1 MSNPLPDCVFA
12 SSNTDGIADLM
23 PDMQGDFLDYPLV
36 YGSVKRDGDYRGK
49 TIWFETDDSR
59 FNALGN
65 AVLYGDVYWKLW
77 ERPDRVWKSGAP
89 SFVEVNFSTS
99 NAQPRWRALEQI
111 GKKRHLSRYWQERG
125 MRCWVDLNV
134 APRWWEENLLGV
146 PLGWNAYATRVHKND
161 SLQTITDQASLA
173 ESHAGTDKI
182 KFAVWGHR
190 KEIEAL
196 CQRQGWIYVSEQKE
210 IWSKRDASKAIKKE
224 SLHLEKQIMIE
235 DIKPRKIT
243 GTLEDWIHA

>member
-1 MSNPLPDCVFA
+1 MSDVPDCIFP
-12 SSNTDGIADLM
+12 SSNSEGIADLM
-23 PDMQGDFLDYPLV
+23 LSMQGDFCDYPLA
-36 YGSVKRDGDYRGK
+36 YGSVKRDGDYRGRC
-49 TIWFETDDSR
+49 ISFYVDDVR

-65 AVLYGDVYWKLW
+65 AVLYGDHFWKLW

-125 MRCWVDLNV
+125 MLCWVDLNV

-146 PLGWNAYATRVHKND
+146 PLGWKAYATRIHRNCTLD
-161 SLQTITDQASLA
+161 TLADQAALA
-173 ESHAGTDKI
+173 ECHAGTDAI
-182 KFAVWGHR
+182 KFAVFGHR

-196 CQRQGWIYVSEQKE
+196 CQRQGWIYIDEGKTTWQKRK
-210 IWSKRDASKAIKKE
+210 SHKSR
-224 SLHLEKQIMIE
+224 SLQSDIQIEEPNKMSLEA
-235 DIKPRKIT
+235 
-243 GTLEDWIHA
+243 WI

>member
-1 MSNPLPDCVFA
+1 MSDAPDCIFH
-12 SSNTDGIADLM
+12 SSNSEGIADLM
-23 PDMQGDFLDYPLV
+23 PDMQGDFFDYPLR
-36 YGSVKRDGDYRGK
+36 YGSVRRDADYRGK
-49 TIWFETDDSR
+49 TIDFYTDDNR
-59 FNALGN
+59 FNVLGN
-65 AVLYGDVYWKLW
+65 AVLYGDHFWKLW
-77 ERPDRVWKSGAP
+77 ERPDRVWRSGAP

-134 APRWWEENLLGV
+134 APRWWEENLYGV
-146 PLGWNAYATRVHKND
+146 PLGWKAWATRIHRD
-161 SLQTITDQASLA
+161 CTLESLTDQASLA
-173 ESHAGTDKI
+173 ESHAGTDAI
-182 KFAVWGHR
+182 KFLVYGNR

-210 IWSKRDASKAIKKE
+210 IWSKRVSNRARKE
-224 SLHLEKQIMIE
+224 RSLQSDIQIE
-235 DIKPRKIT
+235 PIKPKRFA

>member
-1 MSNPLPDCVFA
+1 MSDVPDCIFP
-12 SSNTDGIADLM
+12 SSNSEGIADLM
-23 PDMQGDFLDYPLV
+23 LSMQGDFCDYPLA
-36 YGSVKRDGDYRGK
+36 YGSVKRDGDYRGRC
-49 TIWFETDDSR
+49 ISFYVDDVR

-65 AVLYGDVYWKLW
+65 AVLYGDHFWKLW

-125 MRCWVDLNV
+125 MLCWVDLNV

-146 PLGWNAYATRVHKND
+146 PLGWKAYATRIHRNCTLD
-161 SLQTITDQASLA
+161 TLADQAALA
-173 ESHAGTDKI
+173 ECHAGTDAI
-182 KFAVWGHR
+182 KFAVFGHR

-196 CQRQGWIYVSEQKE
+196 CQRQGWIYIDEGQTTWQKRK
-210 IWSKRDASKAIKKE
+210 SHKSR
-224 SLHLEKQIMIE
+224 SLQS
-235 DIKPRKIT
+235 DIKIEEPNKMS
-243 GTLEDWIHA
+243 LEAWI

>member
-1 MSNPLPDCVFA
+1 MSDAPDCLFH
-12 SSNTDGIADLM
+12 SSNSEGIADLM
-23 PDMQGDFLDYPLV
+23 PDMQGDFFDYPLR
-36 YGSVKRDGDYRGK
+36 YGSVRRDADYRGK
-49 TIWFETDDSR
+49 TIDFYTDDNR

-65 AVLYGDVYWKLW
+65 AVLYGDHFWKLW
-77 ERPDRVWKSGAP
+77 ERPDRVWRSGAP

-134 APRWWEENLLGV
+134 APRWWEENLYGV
-146 PLGWNAYATRVHKND
+146 PLGWKAWATRIHRD
-161 SLQTITDQASLA
+161 CTLESLTDQASLA
-173 ESHAGTDKI
+173 ESHAGTDDI
-182 KFAVWGHR
+182 KFLVYGNR

-210 IWSKRDASKAIKKE
+210 IWSKRVSNKARKE
-224 SLHLEKQIMIE
+224 RSLQSDIHIE
-235 DIKPRKIT
+235 PIKPKRI